1 MKQKILNVLV
11 GSDIEVFVKNTITGT
26 IISAEGLIG
35 GTKKNP
41 LPLER
46 KGCAL
51 QEDNVMAEFNV
62 PATNNPMDM
71 YDNIVYTLNTITSR
85 LPEGFDIEI
94 AASAVIPEEF
104 LQTPQAQEIGCDPD
118 FNAWLD
124 NVNTPPEIGSL
135 NGLRSCG
142 GHIHISY
149 DNPNKTTSNEI
160 IKALDLFLTLPSIIK
175 DTDTR
180 RREIYGK
187 AGAHRLKSYG
197 VELRTLSNFWIKD
210 RESVKFIFN
219 GIAKAINFV
228 NEGKRLSIHDS
239 TFLVQTINNQN
250 VVAAEELINKFKVLE
265 HETTTAFVPVLAY

>member
-11 GSDIEVFVKNTITGT
+11 GADIEVFVKNAITGT

-41 LPLER
+41 LALER

-62 PATNNPMDM
+62 PATNNPVDM

-104 LQTPQAQEIGCDPD
+104 LQTEQAMQIGCDPD
-118 FNAWLD
+118 FNAWID
-124 NVNTPPEIGSL
+124 AANTPPEIESL

-149 DNPNKTTSNEI
+149 DNPNKTTSKEI
-160 IKALDLFLTLPSIIK
+160 IKALDLFLTLPSIIM

-180 RREIYGK
+180 RRTIYGK

-219 GIAKAINFV
+219 GIAKAINFI
-228 NEGKRLSIHDS
+228 NEGKILSIHDS
-239 TFLVQTINNQN
+239 TFLVQAINNQN
-250 VVAAEELINKFKVLE
+250 VEAAKELIDKFKVLE